1 MSTQRFSIPT
11 EGASDSDRATF
22 IVRLKIDIV
31 NVLAKLRTAEQCE
44 RNTSY
49 ISPLTSALRWM
60 KQDSIDESAGEFKR
74 INKVVFEE
82 ANVAKLLIKVA
93 GIDFGLWVVVE
104 PRVVEQD
111 DVALLIPDVCEK
123 FGTVYSVP
131 ELIDA
136 ADRYPTQTNAIVPG
150 DKTLEDQ
157 ESDDEDDGSAITTEE
172 LWVPSATHPRWGDQG
187 IYRGVVK
194 VKTKK
199 SSKSTSENVA
209 RPGYSSATES
219 SRFGDDHLPASV
231 RVGTWLPTRMSIKVH
246 GLHGHLKQC
255 VYGDTKKGVFAIV
268 LTGATMKKNGIEDYG
283 STIKFSENES
293 RPSGSKYRAKQDSS
307 AQSTPSKLVG
317 QLAITTPVSDIS
329 TPRSAGSL
337 GSGKKRTSD
346 AANLCPDEQSSKSTK
361 RKTGE
366 TVADEVVD
374 RRVSPEDFK
383 LMSSSAK
390 SLQKSFENGKEVR
403 IIRGGPKREASDR
416 MFFPISFSTGFR
428 YDGLYRVER
437 RQEELAGA
445 KKYWTFSLTRVPGQ
459 TPLTDLQAKSPSA
472 KDLDDDSQCK
482 SEWRHA
488 VARKD
493 WTLPGSA

>member
-268 LTGATMKKNGIEDYG
+268 LTGATMKKTVLKTTAALSN
-283 STIKFSENES
+283 SLKMS
-293 RPSGSKYRAKQDSS
+293 P
-307 AQSTPSKLVG
+307 STPSKLVG